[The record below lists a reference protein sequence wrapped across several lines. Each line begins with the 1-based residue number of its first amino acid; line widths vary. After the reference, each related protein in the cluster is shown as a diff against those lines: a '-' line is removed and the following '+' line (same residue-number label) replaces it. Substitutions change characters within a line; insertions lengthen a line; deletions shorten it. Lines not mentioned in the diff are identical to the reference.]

1 MYAGITVSTLA
12 VYIAFTVSVSSWR
25 TKFREDMNR
34 MENRAS
40 HEVLESLMNYETVKV
55 RKSVR
60 FGWALCRASYRLF
73 FVCMMHLA
81 AYM

>member
-40 HEVLESLMNYETVKV
+40 HEVMESLMNYETVKV
-55 RKSVR
+55 RTRVR
-60 FGWALCRASYRLF
+60 FGWRDGHCVAHRIVCSLF
-73 FVCMMHLA
+73 A
-81 AYM
+81 